1 MLLTK
6 PKRSYRGP
14 IEITAN
20 ILELAKSGSRK
31 TRIMYLGNLSFDLTQ
46 KYLRQLRESQ
56 LIEIKE
62 IDGEKIYKLTP
73 KGDQFLEDFYMLQR
87 HTEIVDTKKRSLQGA
102 LKVRAQ

>member
-1 MLLTK
+1 LTK

-73 KGDQFLEDFYMLQR
+73 KGGQFLEDFYELQK
-87 HTEIVDTKKRSLQGA
+87 HTVIVDDKKRGLQGA
-102 LKVRAQ
+102 LKIRAE